1 MSAGTNALLELQAAS
16 SVLVNHPVSLTVLNA
31 FSRPV
36 ASFCDVSKVCSNDTV
51 IQFWS
56 SWSLCHI
63 RNFPGERSLRQ
74 THSRYASLFLNHEL
88 FIQQSQPLNRFLFGV
103 APSFYNKFSNKSQSI
118 FHTVSG
124 ILWIGVIL
132 WLHTMIMDEIQEVLL
147 QVGSIFARRH
157 SHSQ

>member
-31 FSRPV
+31 FLRPV
-36 ASFCDVSKVCSNDTV
+36 ASFCDVSKVCSNDAV

-74 THSRYASLFLNHEL
+74 THSRYASLFLDHEL

-103 APSFYNKFSNKSQSI
+103 ALSLYNKFSNKSQSI
-118 FHTVSG
+118 FPHS
-124 ILWIGVIL
+124 IRYIMNRSYSVIAV
-132 WLHTMIMDEIQEVLL
+132 IMDEIQEVLL
-147 QVGSIFARRH
+147 LAGSIFARYH

>member
-1 MSAGTNALLELQAAS
+1 MSAGTNALLELQGAS

-31 FSRPV
+31 FLRPV
-36 ASFCDVSKVCSNDTV
+36 ASFCDVSKVCSNDAI

-63 RNFPGERSLRQ
+63 RKFPGEHSLRQ
-74 THSRYASLFLNHEL
+74 THSRYASLFLDHEL
-88 FIQQSQPLNRFLFGV
+88 FIQQLQPLNRFLFGV
-103 APSFYNKFSNKSQSI
+103 ALSLYNKFSNKSQSI

-132 WLHTMIMDEIQEVLL
+132 WLHTMIMNEIQEVFVASGIHFC
-147 QVGSIFARRH
+147 QTPQS
-157 SHSQ
+157 